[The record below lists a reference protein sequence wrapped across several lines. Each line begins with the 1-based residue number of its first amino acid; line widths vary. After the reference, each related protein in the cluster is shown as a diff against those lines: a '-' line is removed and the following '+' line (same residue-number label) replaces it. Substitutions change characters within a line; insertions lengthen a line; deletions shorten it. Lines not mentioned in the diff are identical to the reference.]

1 MTASTKAS
9 AKELL
14 RAIEEDQL
22 RLHYQPIV
30 SLQAPDLRI
39 CGYEALVRWQHPD
52 RGLLFP
58 ASFLPTPT
66 QVNVI
71 DFKWQK
77 PLFDWVFARACK
89 TAATLKGE
97 KYISVN
103 VSPLQFAESGFIQQV
118 KKSIDL
124 LNLERRICLEITEDS
139 ISMRELDAIQQALT
153 SLSDSTK
160 IALDDAWTGSSSLWR
175 ISELHGLIDLL
186 KIDKIFMPRDSFD
199 RKSIAIYRCFIT
211 LADALDL
218 QTVAEGIE
226 TQQQVEFCRA
236 IGVTFGQ
243 GYYLGK
249 GEESIEGT

>member
-30 SLQAPDLRI
+30 SLQAPDLRV

-58 ASFLPTPT
+58 AAFLPTPT

-103 VSPLQFAESGFIQQV
+103 VSPLQFAEEGFIQQV

-124 LNLERRICLEITEDS
+124 LNLERKICLEITEDS

-175 ISELHGLIDLL
+175 ISELHGTD
-186 KIDKIFMPRDSFD
+186 
-199 RKSIAIYRCFIT
+199 
-211 LADALDL
+211 
-218 QTVAEGIE
+218 
-226 TQQQVEFCRA
+226 
-236 IGVTFGQ
+236 
-243 GYYLGK
+243 
-249 GEESIEGT
+249 